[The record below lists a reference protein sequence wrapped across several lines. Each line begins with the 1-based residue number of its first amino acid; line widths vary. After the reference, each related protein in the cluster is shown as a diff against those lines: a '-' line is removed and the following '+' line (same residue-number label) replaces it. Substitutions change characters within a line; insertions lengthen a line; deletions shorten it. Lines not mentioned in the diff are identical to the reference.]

1 MSNTGKLFLI
11 PTLIATDT
19 IDFVIPPQV
28 RVNLAGIRHFLV
40 EDVRTARRYLSSLKI
55 YQTVETLTFSLLTK
69 DTREQEMEAL
79 FEPLRNGNDLGV
91 LSESGC
97 PGIADPGA
105 LAAGYAHRHGVRV
118 VPFVGPSSIFLALM
132 ASGLNGQRFAF
143 HGYLPIQG
151 PDASKAIREM
161 EKESRTKD
169 QTQIFI
175 ETPYRNN
182 SLFNHLV
189 KNLAP
194 QTRLCVAVDITG
206 GNESIKTKTVAEWR
220 GGLHELP
227 KFPAVFLFLA

>member
-1 MSNTGKLFLI
+1 MHDQPCNNENGPSDYQKFSHLQKLLKAQEFMSNTGKLFLI

-151 PDASKAIREM
+151 
-161 EKESRTKD
+161 
-169 QTQIFI
+169 
-175 ETPYRNN
+175 
-182 SLFNHLV
+182 
-189 KNLAP
+189 
-194 QTRLCVAVDITG
+194 
-206 GNESIKTKTVAEWR
+206 
-220 GGLHELP
+220 
-227 KFPAVFLFLA
+227 